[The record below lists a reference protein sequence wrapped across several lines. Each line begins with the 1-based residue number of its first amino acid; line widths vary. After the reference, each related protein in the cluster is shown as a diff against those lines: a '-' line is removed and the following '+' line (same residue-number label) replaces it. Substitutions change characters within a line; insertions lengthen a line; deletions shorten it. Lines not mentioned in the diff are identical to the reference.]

1 MRIAKDSQYRFGRR
15 KSGIEE
21 KDNGTESRVSGVES
35 KGIGAE
41 GIESIENGR
50 RKKIAFWKIT
60 VTLKGQKVAHDETDT
75 SGDEACL

>member
-21 KDNGTESRVSGVES
+21 KDNGTESRVSGVER

-41 GIESIENGR
+41 GIESVANG

-75 SGDEACL
+75 SGNEASL